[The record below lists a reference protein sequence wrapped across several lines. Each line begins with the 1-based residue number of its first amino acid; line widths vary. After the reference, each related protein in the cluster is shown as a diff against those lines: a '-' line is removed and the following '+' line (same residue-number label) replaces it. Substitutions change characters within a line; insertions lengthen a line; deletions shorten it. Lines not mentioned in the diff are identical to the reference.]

1 MGTER
6 SVCTCPSARVCKS
19 VLRVGRNACTDVI
32 DGMSVSVCYR
42 ERLRPHLFPSPEM
55 NQVEISPCRVDRNT
69 VCGCKKNQYRK
80 YWNNDLFQC
89 HDCSPCLNGTV
100 QLECEHGSPDP
111 SPLLSAG
118 VGSVLGGG
126 SPPFCPLPGEAA
138 LPIFP
143 SHSCC
148 LWQRLHFGHDVS

>member
-1 MGTER
+1 
-6 SVCTCPSARVCKS
+6 
-19 VLRVGRNACTDVI
+19 
-32 DGMSVSVCYR
+32 
-42 ERLRPHLFPSPEM
+42 M

-126 SPPFCPLPGEAA
+126 SPPFCPLPSEAA
-138 LPIFP
+138 LPIYP

-148 LWQRLHFGHDVS
+148 LWQHLHFGHDVCTPPPPTPPPPARFGPQGAGWSPLAVLPLSPQARRDRTPDAPATQGSF

>member
-1 MGTER
+1 MHLSLCEGVQICVACGQKYTYRCDRRHE
-6 SVCTCPSARVCKS
+6 CEH
-19 VLRVGRNACTDVI
+19 VLQ
-32 DGMSVSVCYR
+32 R
-42 ERLRPHLFPSPEM
+42 EAQTHLFPFPEM

-138 LPIFP
+138 LPIYP